1 MTKKRKNLLLV
12 LAVLTIVASITKIFI
27 GLDIDENYITVLG
40 TRLLQGD
47 HLFRECWDLYQ
58 TTGFTMTLVL
68 GIFRGI
74 TGSYEGAILFCRIV
88 TATLQL
94 LLGVF
99 TWYSFRNY
107 FKNADFAGLVVANM
121 LPRGT
126 MNLEYGFLSCNY
138 ILVSMILLFLVSKEG
153 ESWSKL
159 KIRVHLILAGIL
171 FSMGILCYPTMII
184 ATIVLVIYFAQ
195 SRENRKQGV
204 VFIGTCIV
212 CALVFCAYVFLY
224 ISPAEM
230 WNNLFHGILMDES
243 HGNGN
248 LLGSFLGSFLLSK
261 EKAMQ
266 VCAIVL
272 GACVLYAVF
281 GWKVREK
288 LPYVYHVM
296 FVSSVAIIG
305 LNVLNIR
312 PCGVFGL
319 QIRYVLICIAGAVVL
334 YKIRNR
340 ELNYLFLAMGI
351 FMFLGTLLGSNLGMA
366 ENSAFLYISI
376 IAIIL
381 GQGEVQF
388 SQKATYYMAN
398 LSVLL
403 LILSLVLV
411 KGYIVRASGTGP
423 ANIMESREKIDF
435 GPFKGLFIY
444 PEDKDSYSL
453 RKVDID
459 NYVNAEDI
467 VLVLSQ
473 DPIYNIYGEFKF
485 SSATALTT
493 PVYGKQWVDY
503 YKEKNYVQPT
513 VVLIDKQYLD
523 AEILLNQTV
532 LGEFLKEEYDVNSLC
547 EGNGFW
553 ILRR

>member
-1 MTKKRKNLLLV
+1 MKVERKHILII
-12 LAVLTIVASITKIFI
+12 LTILTLVASITKIFI
-27 GLDIDENYITVLG
+27 GLDFDENYVTVLG

-58 TTGFTMTLVL
+58 TTSLTMTWVL
-68 GIFRGI
+68 GVFRGI

-88 TATLQL
+88 TAILQL

-99 TWYSFRNY
+99 TWYSFRKY

-153 ESWSKL
+153 EKWSKL
-159 KIRVHLILAGIL
+159 KTQVYLILAGIL

-184 ATIVLVIYFAQ
+184 ATVVLIIYFI
-195 SRENRKQGV
+195 RHHEKRKQGV
-204 VFIGTCIV
+204 VFLGTCLV
-212 CALVFCAYVFLY
+212 CAMVFCGYVFLY
-224 ISPAEM
+224 VSPAEM
-230 WNNLFHGILMDES
+230 WNNIFHGILMDES

-248 LLGSFLGSFLLSK
+248 LLSGFLGSFVLSR
-261 EKAMQ
+261 EKMIQA
-266 VCAIVL
+266 CAIIL
-272 GACVLYAVF
+272 GASALYVSF
-281 GWKVREK
+281 FWKTKEK

-296 FVSSVAIIG
+296 FVSSVAIIS
-305 LNVLNIR
+305 LNVLGIR
-312 PCGVFGL
+312 SCGVFGL

-334 YKIRNR
+334 YKIHNR
-340 ELNYLFLAMGI
+340 ELNYLFFAMGI

-381 GQGEVQF
+381 GQGELQF
-388 SQKATYYMAN
+388 SKKATCYMAN

-403 LILSLVLV
+403 LILSLVLM

-423 ANIMESREKIDF
+423 ANIMESREQINF

-459 NYVNAEDI
+459 NYVNAEDV

-473 DPIYNIYGEFKF
+473 DPIYNIYGEYKF

-493 PVYGKQWVDY
+493 PIYGNQWVEY
-503 YKEKNYVQPT
+503 YKDRNYVRPT
-513 VVLIDKQYLD
+513 VVLIDKQYLNK
-523 AEILLNQTV
+523 EILLNQTV
-532 LGEFLKEEYDVNSLC
+532 FGEFLKEEYDVNSLYD
-547 EGNGFW
+547 GNGFW